1 MKLVFF
7 DDFKLGIVK
16 DDTVVDVSGAV
27 SGIEHTSPQDLIG
40 KIIENFS
47 QHRAALQQAVDSG
60 QGKPLSQVRLRFA
73 PPQAPQH
80 HLHGCEL
87 YGGRHTG

>member
-7 DDFKLGIVK
+7 DDFNLGVVK

-40 KIIENFS
+40 KLIENFP
-47 QHRAALQQAVDSG
+47 QHRASLQDLCLIHICEPTRQAE
-60 QGKPLSQVRLRFA
+60 F
-73 PPQAPQH
+73 
-80 HLHGCEL
+80 
-87 YGGRHTG
+87 